1 MGLRFLIC
9 RLTALGDV
17 ICSLPAAVAL
27 KKTFP
32 DSLITWVV
40 DPRYAGIVECCQAV
54 DQVIEFKPSKKIS
67 DWRVTSETYDV
78 ALDVQGLLKS
88 ALIVGKTNA
97 KRKVGYHWQREGSRF
112 FSERI
117 VPDPTSIHVVD
128 RYVDIAR
135 AIGAE
140 MNFAE
145 FGLKPK
151 PEDCQQVREHLKSKG
166 IAGEYVVFN
175 AGGGWVTKRWP
186 SEHFAKL
193 YQMISNI
200 GLPCVFIGTRS
211 KGDVGA
217 YEAVRSAGA
226 TNAISMLGEYT
237 VSGLVALISMAKAHV
252 GGDTGSSHL
261 AAALSVP
268 AIGLYSITRPER
280 SCPYGMMKYCHYD
293 QVSLGNILPEA
304 VFGTLQEIING

>member
-1 MGLRFLIC
+1 MLF
-9 RLTALGDV
+9 
-17 ICSLPAAVAL
+17 AVCPL
-27 KKTFP
+27 LFP
-32 DSLITWVV
+32 DSRITWVV
-40 DPRYAGIVECCQAV
+40 DPRYAGIVECCEAV
-54 DQVIEFKPSKKIS
+54 DQVIAFKPSRKLS
-67 DWRVTSETYDV
+67 DWNVTSEIFDV

-88 ALIVGKTNA
+88 ALIIGKTKA

-112 FSERI
+112 FTERI

-128 RYVDIAR
+128 RYVDIVR
-135 AIGAE
+135 AVGAE

-151 PEDCQQVREHLKSKG
+151 PEDCLQVQECLKSKG
-166 IAGEYVVFN
+166 ITGEYIVFN
-175 AGGGWVTKRWP
+175 AGGGWVTIRWP
-186 SEHFAKL
+186 SEHFAQL
-193 YQMISNI
+193 HQMVHEA

-211 KGDVGA
+211 EGDVEA

-226 TNAISMLGEYT
+226 ANAISMLGEYT

-261 AAALSVP
+261 AAALGVP
-268 AIGLYSITRPER
+268 AVGLYSITRPER

-293 QVSLGNILPEA
+293 PGSLGNILPET
-304 VFGTLQEIING
+304 VFKTLQEIVNGSFKV